1 MEFHNDN
8 IESEIGYAFEHLVYK
23 RFLGLEPFNKMIE
36 YGVPKLVTG
45 SMMIVE
51 FVGIQVNIIN
61 VRNELFISLRQ
72 LETNQVIFKFKIF
85 LKQDLKGFIPFDV
98 NFIKENQIKYCI
110 LVDNDRNKLKEILKT
125 IDEYEL

>member
-8 IESEIGYAFEHLVYK
+8 IESEIGYAFDHLVYK

-36 YGVPKLVTG
+36 YGDPKLVTG

-85 LKQDLKGFIPFDV
+85 LKQELKGVRSFDI
-98 NFIKENQIKYCI
+98 NFIKENQIKYSI